1 MAQQRDSGEIN
12 NVKALGRDTVQ
23 TDLNLEDPEK
33 YNQERERRGSSHFN
47 KGPSGFN
54 KLTTNRARVTSED
67 SDSLIGG
74 VGRNN

>member
-23 TDLNLEDPEK
+23 TDANLEDSEK